1 MRPAALRPCF
11 SSACP
16 YASSVACRARI
27 KPSTSLQEA
36 TPAALRRTMESKS
49 DERLADSESII
60 LSCVVR
66 PLPDEPRTKLLEKT
80 SNGKKTPGGAGTH
93 TGHTRSLVNV
103 NEPVLSRVSC
113 PWLRCSVLYGTVNW
127 VPAPCRIRG

>member
-49 DERLADSESII
+49 DERLADSVSII
-60 LSCVVR
+60 LRCFVR
-66 PLPDEPRTKLLEKT
+66 
-80 SNGKKTPGGAGTH
+80 
-93 TGHTRSLVNV
+93 
-103 NEPVLSRVSC
+103 
-113 PWLRCSVLYGTVNW
+113 LRG
-127 VPAPCRIRG
+127 

>member
-66 PLPDEPRTKLLEKT
+66 PLPCCRTSRGRNCSRKQVPVKRHRGEP
-80 SNGKKTPGGAGTH
+80 
-93 TGHTRSLVNV
+93 GHTRDTHGA
-103 NEPVLSRVSC
+103 
-113 PWLRCSVLYGTVNW
+113 W
-127 VPAPCRIRG
+127 